1 MSDEQGFPEP
11 LGDGGGTGGDGGSGG
26 PEDPGDPDKARKG
39 IRGRTI
45 AIIVLAVVVVALLV
59 LIAVMAFANG
69 GKGSPTASPTVT
81 PTASPTRTS
90 TGTATPTSTATSGAT
105 PTCSVDDLSITLGT
119 PSGAAGSEYLPIDFT
134 NTSSKACELHGFPG
148 VSFVGNGNGTQLG
161 APADWDTSQTIV
173 QNTLQ
178 PGSAVVSNL
187 KIAQAR
193 NYDSSECQPLKADG
207 LRIYPP
213 HSTKSAFVQA
223 SNLTACQNANV
234 HLLTVISPVGPPQ

>member
-1 MSDEQGFPEP
+1 MSDQQGFPEP
-11 LGDGGGTGGDGGSGG
+11 LGDGGGTGGDDGSGG
-26 PEDPGDPDKARKG
+26 PDGSEDPDTARKG

-69 GKGSPTASPTVT
+69 SKGSPTSSPTVT
-81 PTASPTRTS
+81 PTASPTQTS
-90 TGTATPTSTATSGAT
+90 TATPTSTATSGAT
-105 PTCSVDDLSITLGT
+105 PTCSVDDLSVTLGT

-178 PGSAVVSNL
+178 PGTVVVSNL
-187 KIAQAR
+187 KIAQAG
-193 NYDSSECQPLKADG
+193 NYDPSECQPLAADG

-213 HSTKSAFVQA
+213 HSTKAVFVKA

-234 HLLTVISPVGPPQ
+234 HLLTVISPVAPPQ